1 MVNISKD
8 SSVFIIRVQQSSW
21 ITWPWRSR
29 SFETSTGSNIP
40 GDLSI
45 QNTDVRN
52 SELPQKTVC
61 KPIPNRKNYVCWKY
75 AQERRKER
83 KNKQTNKQIEIS
95 AQIHILFCLEGNYYS
110 SVNSDVL
117 DDRGS
122 AFSRS
127 KILLFTNA
135 SRLLMQSNQFRI
147 QRLQKLFPQ
156 R

>member
-1 MVNISKD
+1 MDYLTLKIK
-8 SSVFIIRVQQSSW
+8 
-21 ITWPWRSR
+21 TLR
-29 SFETSTGSNIP
+29 SFETSTGSNYP
-40 GDLSI
+40 GGLSI
-45 QNTDVRN
+45 HNTDMRN

-75 AQERRKER
+75 AKERRKER
-83 KNKQTNKQIEIS
+83 KNKQTKKKNKHIGIS
-95 AQIHILFCLEGNYYS
+95 AQIHILFCLERNYYS

-117 DDRGS
+117 DDQGS

-135 SRLLMQSNQFRI
+135 SRLLLQPNQFRVK
-147 QRLQKLFPQ
+147 RLQKLFPQ